1 MPLEVL
7 PERGEDGAIR
17 YACTRVRPDDAALAF
32 VFDPPELRDQLAPGP
47 RADYGLIR
55 NAVEEIW
62 RVLHQ
67 YYAMYKSQSW
77 TTSAALDILLGVV
90 ARVVAGVANIRRLA
104 RLQIRDGIRNWR
116 IIMLERRK
124 V

>member
-1 MPLEVL
+1 
-7 PERGEDGAIR
+7 
-17 YACTRVRPDDAALAF
+17 
-32 VFDPPELRDQLAPGP
+32 
-47 RADYGLIR
+47 
-55 NAVEEIW
+55 
-62 RVLHQ
+62 
-67 YYAMYKSQSW
+67 MYKSQSW

>member
-1 MPLEVL
+1 
-7 PERGEDGAIR
+7 
-17 YACTRVRPDDAALAF
+17 
-32 VFDPPELRDQLAPGP
+32 
-47 RADYGLIR
+47 
-55 NAVEEIW
+55 
-62 RVLHQ
+62 
-67 YYAMYKSQSW
+67 MYKSQSW

-124 V
+124 VYGLRVERDRRRSSQRPKSPDPPWSIDQDSNLEPTG